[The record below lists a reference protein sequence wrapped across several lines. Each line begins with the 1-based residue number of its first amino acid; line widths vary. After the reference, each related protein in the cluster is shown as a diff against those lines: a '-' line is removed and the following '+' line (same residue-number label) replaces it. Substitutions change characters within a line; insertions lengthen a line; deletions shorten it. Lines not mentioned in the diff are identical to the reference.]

1 VATAR
6 KQQAAASGVL
16 RSPALP
22 VFLTLAALAI
32 GVAALLPLIQSSSA
46 TSTAGE
52 VRALEAERTDWRA
65 RLRALELEV
74 AQMGSL
80 SRIEQEAAGRFGMGP
95 AKQQHYIAI
104 DAPALAPRKI
114 PSRYLPEQT
123 EPASDSPS
131 LIEDVID
138 WVFP

>member
-1 VATAR
+1 MATAR
-6 KQQAAASGVL
+6 KEQQAASPLL

-22 VFLTLAALAI
+22 ALLTLAALAI

-46 TSTAGE
+46 TTTAGD
-52 VRALEAERTDWRA
+52 VRTLEIQRNDMRA

-80 SRIEQEAAGRFGMGP
+80 SRIEQEAAARFGMGP

-104 DAPALAPRKI
+104 DAPALEPRKI
-114 PSRYLPEQT
+114 PSRYLPEQA

-131 LIEDVID
+131 LVEDVVD
-138 WVFP
+138 WLIP

>member
-1 VATAR
+1 VAAAR
-6 KQQAAASGVL
+6 KPAAAAGVL

-52 VRALEAERTDWRA
+52 VRTLEAERTDWRA

-80 SRIEQEAAGRFGMGP
+80 SRIEQEAARRFSMGP
-95 AKQQHYIAI
+95 PKQQHYIAI
-104 DAPALAPRKI
+104 DAPALEPRKI

-123 EPASDSPS
+123 DPASDSPS
-131 LIEDVID
+131 VIEDIVD
-138 WVFP
+138 WMIP

>member
-1 VATAR
+1 MATAR
-6 KQQAAASGVL
+6 RQPAASGVL

-22 VFLTLAALAI
+22 VLLTLAAVVI

-52 VRALEAERTDWRA
+52 VRTLEIERNDQRA

-80 SRIEQEAAGRFGMGP
+80 GRIEQEAAARFKMGP

-104 DAPALAPRKI
+104 DAPALEPRKI

-123 EPASDSPS
+123 DEAADSPS
-131 LIEDVID
+131 LLEDVVD
-138 WVFP
+138 WMIP

>member
-1 VATAR
+1 VAAARKPATAT
-6 KQQAAASGVL
+6 GVL

-22 VFLTLAALAI
+22 VLLTLAALAI

-52 VRALEAERTDWRA
+52 VRTLEAERTDWRA

-80 SRIEQEAAGRFGMGP
+80 SRIEQEAAARFGMGP

-104 DAPALAPRKI
+104 DALALEPRKI

-123 EPASDSPS
+123 DPASDSPS
-131 LIEDVID
+131 LIEDVIN

>member
-6 KQQAAASGVL
+6 KQQATTSGVL
-16 RSPALP
+16 RSPTLP
-22 VFLTLAALAI
+22 SLLTLAALVI

-52 VRALEAERTDWRA
+52 VRALEIERNDMRA

-80 SRIEQEAAGRFGMGP
+80 TRIEQEAAARFGMGA

-104 DAPALAPRKI
+104 DAPALEPRKI
-114 PSRYLPEQT
+114 PSRYLPE
-123 EPASDSPS
+123 PADESSDSPS
-131 LIEDVID
+131 LIEDIVD
-138 WVFP
+138 WMIP

>member
-1 VATAR
+1 VAAAR
-6 KQQAAASGVL
+6 KPVAATGVL

-22 VFLTLAALAI
+22 VFLTLAALVIA
-32 GVAALLPLIQSSSA
+32 VAALLPLIQSSSA

-52 VRALEAERTDWRA
+52 VRTLEAERTDMRA
-65 RLRALELEV
+65 RLRGLELEV
-74 AQMGSL
+74 AHMGSL
-80 SRIEQEAAGRFGMGP
+80 GRIEQEAAARFKMGP

-104 DAPALAPRKI
+104 DAPALEPRKI

-123 EPASDSPS
+123 EPSSGSPS
-131 LIEDVID
+131 LIEDVVD

>member
-1 VATAR
+1 MATAR
-6 KQQAAASGVL
+6 KQQAAAPGVL

-22 VFLTLAALAI
+22 ALLTLAALAI

-46 TSTAGE
+46 TTTAGE
-52 VRALEAERTDWRA
+52 VRTLEIERNDMRA

-80 SRIEQEAAGRFGMGP
+80 GRIEQEAAARFGMGP

-114 PSRYLPEQT
+114 PEPLP
-123 EPASDSPS
+123 ARANRAD
-131 LIEDVID
+131 
-138 WVFP
+138 F